1 MKYGYIEEF
10 FMENKQIPIIAE
22 LKNRIKTGQY
32 QNFLPKTS
40 DLALEF
46 GVNIKTMSK
55 AIAKMAA
62 QNLLE
67 RKKHIGTWVSKS
79 PLPPRNEQLIE
90 VIFEGFTSI
99 YTHPF
104 WGGILDGLI
113 FRLAHCGYRPVFNTL
128 KKNQL
133 TGKLDLSNFS
143 LVAAEGRILLGIFDR
158 RVFDTV
164 QQDSKPYISAC
175 DKVSLPGVPQVTFD
189 FTYGIQRA
197 VDYLSDRNCRR
208 IAFIGQVELDS
219 DLRIP
224 HKYPA
229 YCQAMRNN
237 GLADYIEHGHTALR
251 PSGGI
256 NALKR
261 IIAGVAPDAL
271 LVAHDTQLPEI
282 LAELERRNIKIPVIG
297 CDGLSMEGMPPKRHM
312 VRVPLFECGENIA
325 RQLVT
330 AIRQKSPVSSMTIP
344 AQFIMHGRSS

>member
-1 MKYGYIEEF
+1 
-10 FMENKQIPIIAE
+10 MENKQTSIIAE
-22 LKNRIKTGQY
+22 LKKRIKTGQY
-32 QNFLPKTS
+32 QDFLPKTS

-46 GVNIKTMSK
+46 GVNIKTVSK
-55 AIAKMAA
+55 AIAQMVA
-62 QNLLE
+62 QGLLE
-67 RKKHIGTWVSKS
+67 RKKHIGTRINKS
-79 PLPPRNEQLIE
+79 PLPPRNEQLVE

-113 FRLAHCGYRPVFNTL
+113 SRLSHCGYRPVFNTL
-128 KKNQL
+128 KKNPL

-143 LVAAEGRILLGIFDR
+143 LTSSEGRILLGIFDR
-158 RVFDTV
+158 RIFDAV
-164 QQDSKPYISAC
+164 RQDGKPYISAC
-175 DKVSLPGVPQVTFD
+175 DNVSLPGVPQVTFD

-197 VDYLSDRNCRR
+197 VDYLSDHNCRR

-219 DLRIP
+219 NLRVP
-224 HKYPA
+224 HKYPV

-237 GLADYIEHGHTALR
+237 GLADCIEYEHTAFTL
-251 PSGGI
+251 SGGV

-261 IIAGVAPDAL
+261 MFARVTPDAL

-282 LAELERRNIKIPVIG
+282 LAELERRGIKIPVIG
-297 CDGLSMEGMPPKRHM
+297 CDGLSMAGMPPKRHM

-330 AIRQKSPVSSMTIP
+330 AITQKSPVSSLTIP
-344 AQFIMHGRSS
+344 AQFIISGRTS